1 LSLKTSYDL
10 MACNFIWE
18 HTRKSEKRIDK
29 VKKRSQIFGHEP
41 IITFP
46 WRNSLFANVKP

>member
-29 VKKRSQIFGHEP
+29 VKKKISNLWSWTHHHLSMEE
-41 IITFP
+41 
-46 WRNSLFANVKP
+46 